1 MSQSELLRQ
10 EIIKFRN
17 EHDEFKRR
25 AQLAYACMCELT
37 KKYNKVKHQEVMMG
51 DKS

>member
-1 MSQSELLRQ
+1 MYTSEILQQ

-17 EHDEFKRR
+17 EHLEYKRK
-25 AQLAYACMCELT
+25 AQLAYDCMCELT
-37 KKYNKVKHQEVMMG
+37 KKYNEVKHQEVMG

>member
-17 EHDEFKRR
+17 EYDEYKKK
-25 AQLAYACMCELT
+25 AQFAYDCMCELT
-37 KKYNKVKHQEVMMG
+37 KKFNKIRHEEVTME

>member
-17 EHDEFKRR
+17 EHLEYKKKSL
-25 AQLAYACMCELT
+25 LAYDCMCELT
-37 KKYNKVKHQEVMMG
+37 KKFNKIRHEEVMEG
-51 DKS
+51 KS

>member
-17 EHDEFKRR
+17 EHLEYKKKSL
-25 AQLAYACMCELT
+25 LAYDCMCELT
-37 KKYNKVKHQEVMMG
+37 KKYNEVKHKEVMEG
-51 DKS
+51 KS

>member
-17 EHDEFKRR
+17 EHDEYKKR
-25 AQLAYACMCELT
+25 AQLAYDCMCKLT
-37 KKYNKVKHQEVMMG
+37 QKYNAVKHQEVMG

>member
-17 EHDEFKRR
+17 EHDEFKKQ

>member
-17 EHDEFKRR
+17 EHLEFKKKSL
-25 AQLAYACMCELT
+25 LAYDCMCSLT
-37 KKYNKVKHQEVMMG
+37 RKYNAVKHKEVMEG
-51 DKS
+51 KS